1 MVHNRTH
8 YVDEEVDDENGVDVK
23 ILIKRRV
30 LLMMIMRRRRRRK
43 TENHDDD
50 SGNDSDGTHITIT
63 NDMNINIK
71 FFLSGHQQRWTL

>member
-30 LLMMIMRRRRRRK
+30 LLKMRRRRRR

-63 NDMNINIK
+63 M
-71 FFLSGHQQRWTL
+71 T